1 MRKAN
6 TNDLFNIVRLIDH
19 IGLKEEV
26 FKVTKGTDDIERIGF
41 DFIFELLIK
50 ATTEE
55 AQKEIYAVLAQP
67 FECEPDQIGLNSFD
81 ENVNKFM
88 ECFDLKTLA
97 NFIKRA
103 NLLE

>member
-26 FKVTKGTDDIERIGF
+26 FKVTKGTDDLERIGF
-41 DFIFELLIK
+41 EFIFELLMK
-50 ATTEE
+50 
-55 AQKEIYAVLAQP
+55 AQKEIYAGLAQP

-103 NLLE
+103 NLLA